1 MLRAVAAGL
10 VVLIHAIHTYASKVA
25 PIAEAELQYD
35 LASFGVKL
43 FFCISG
49 YIIAKAASNL
59 DPGWSSASYF
69 ARRRLIRIVPLYWCA
84 TLIYTAKLSLQGD
97 MPAGIDVLRSLLFV
111 PYTDAIGLMR
121 PVLGQGW
128 TLNFEMLFYTTLCLS
143 LTLDRSLR
151 LPAVATVFLS
161 ATAARLLG
169 WIQLPSPG
177 GETAWGLMADP
188 VLLFFLGGM
197 LAGAARGNL
206 AQTKLLPR
214 TFVGAQLLSILLLA
228 AFLIPASRYGLDFFG
243 GAGSMGAIALELTVS
258 TTLVY
263 LCVRPYPPR
272 ASNQGRGIL
281 QRWVVAAGDG
291 SYSTYLIHGFVM
303 GPAARVLGAL
313 HLHIPYWLF
322 AVAMVFVC
330 SAVGVL
336 VYRLFELPLQ
346 SRMNARWGRH
356 AEQ

>member
-10 VVLIHAIHTYASKVA
+10 VVLVHAIHTYASKVA
-25 PIAEAELQYD
+25 PIADAELRYD
-35 LASFGVKL
+35 LANFGVKL

-59 DPGWSSASYF
+59 SPGWSSASYF

-84 TLIYTAKLSLQGD
+84 TLIYAAKLSLQGD
-97 MPAGIDVLRSLLFV
+97 MPTGMDVLRSLLFV

-128 TLNFEMLFYTTLCLS
+128 TLNFEMLFYATLCLS
-143 LTLDRSLR
+143 LALDRSLR
-151 LPAVATVFLS
+151 FPAVAAVFLS

-169 WIQLPSPG
+169 WVPLPSPG
-177 GETAWGLMADP
+177 GETAWELMADP

-197 LAGAARGNL
+197 LVGAARGSL
-206 AQTKLLPR
+206 SQSRLLPK
-214 TFVGAQLLSILLLA
+214 TFAGAQLLSLVLLA
-228 AFLIPASRYGLDFFG
+228 AFLVPASRYGLDFVG
-243 GAGSMGAIALELTVS
+243 GAGSIGAIALELAVS

-263 LCVRPYPPR
+263 LSVRPYPSR
-272 ASNQGRGIL
+272 AGEHGRGLL
-281 QRWVVAAGDG
+281 QRSIVAAGDG

-303 GPAARVLGAL
+303 GPAARIMGAL
-313 HLHIPYWLF
+313 HLHVPYWLF

-346 SRMNARWGRH
+346 TKMNARWGRH
-356 AEQ
+356 SGQ